1 MIKKLLCANRL
12 DGQKY
17 IPNNLNVCNANIF
30 LGNRAKR
37 NSLINC
43 FKSIRLCEVNNNRN
57 RCRSGCAALCSQTA
71 QMNWIKA
78 IFIVIEFIPFH
89 FYLERERD
97 ILSIVS
103 VFSLFSFFSTLILR
117 FCECRSYKFMSRQ
130 KLYADNLRRIRR
142 KRRIFLSQT
151 QRISAH
157 R

>member
-89 FYLERERD
+89 FYRERERHTFD
-97 ILSIVS
+97 CLFYASVVSLSLCSFFPRSFYVFVS
-103 VFSLFSFFSTLILR
+103 VAVTNLWAAKNFTQTIYAVFVGNV
-117 FCECRSYKFMSRQ
+117 EYSY
-130 KLYADNLRRIRR
+130 R
-142 KRRIFLSQT
+142 K
-151 QRISAH
+151 H
-157 R
+157 NE